1 MQRLENGFSPETFQ
15 AALRAPG
22 RACDR
27 MAILRGDS
35 LSLSSQITG
44 LTVRAVIPGAIG
56 WSVP

>member
-15 AALRAPG
+15 GVLPAPG

-27 MAILRGDS
+27 MAGLRRDS

-44 LTVRAVIPGAIG
+44 LTVRAMIPGAIG
-56 WSVP
+56 WSEP